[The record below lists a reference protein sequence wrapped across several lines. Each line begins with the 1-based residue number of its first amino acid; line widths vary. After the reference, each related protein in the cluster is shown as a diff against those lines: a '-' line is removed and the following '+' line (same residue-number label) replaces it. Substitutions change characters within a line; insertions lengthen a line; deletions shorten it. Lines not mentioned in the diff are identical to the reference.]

1 MHMVFTV
8 HLLARAV
15 FARSIKKLGWQP
27 SVPKSR
33 EHDFPKKNVPFFEIH
48 QTSDTYLCYVALR
61 NQAYGLSGIST
72 SQSGVYKVN

>member
-8 HLLARAV
+8 LPLTRAV

-27 SVPKSR
+27 RVSKSR
-33 EHDFPKKNVPFFEIH
+33 EHDFPKKNVLFFEIP

-61 NQAYGLSGIST
+61 NHEYGLSGIYT
-72 SQSGVYKVN
+72 SQSGVYKVK